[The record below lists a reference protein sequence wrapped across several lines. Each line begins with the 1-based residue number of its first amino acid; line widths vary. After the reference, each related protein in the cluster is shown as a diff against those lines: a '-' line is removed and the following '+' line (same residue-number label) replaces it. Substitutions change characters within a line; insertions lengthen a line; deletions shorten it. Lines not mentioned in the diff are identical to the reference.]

1 MCGEKASVVREVV
14 LVGGGHSHIGV
25 LRSLARQPLAGVR
38 LTLISIDSHTPYS
51 GMLPGYVAGHYRY
64 DQTLIDLRRLAQFA
78 GARCYVDEVIGIDRE
93 ARQVLCRDR
102 PPVSYDL
109 LSINIGSTPHSAAV
123 PGAAE
128 YATAVKPIHRFNEGW
143 LRLLDRVRSRAA
155 VTTFAVVGAG
165 AGGVEMILAMQHRLC
180 RELRALGRSPDELRF
195 HLLSASAE
203 VLPRHNAGVR
213 RCFDHL
219 LAERGVLV
227 HRAAV
232 VTRVLPGSLGL
243 SSGESLAIDEV
254 VWVTQAGGAPWLREC
269 ALSLDGSGF
278 IEVRNTLQ
286 TVTDPLIFA
295 AGDCAALVGS
305 PLEKSGVFAVR
316 QGEVLAA
323 NLRRLACGQP
333 LQDYRPQSRWLA
345 LIGTGDQQAVA
356 SRGAMYA
363 RGHWVWLWKIWID
376 RRFMDRLATRSTR
389 SGVAA
394 TGSPIADLD
403 EIQASEAP
411 GVLAGCCLPAG
422 WAVPATPDGSLDS
435 LLGGPGG
442 GETLRTSLAP
452 DTGAAS
458 VVQTGESIRTVNFL
472 VAPVDDP
479 WLFGRMAAA
488 HVLSEFFARGGDAQA
503 AQILVVVP
511 PGCERRIAGDVSAV
525 CRGVDQELRASG
537 CALTAVRTV
546 SGNELAVVLVTDG
559 RAGSRAQTARLP
571 AGIRPGDVLMVNKP
585 IGLAT
590 LLAAHRRFPLPGRYI
605 DEALRL
611 LVESNQDAASCFRE
625 HEATA
630 CIRLEGFGL
639 PEQLAALVTR
649 VGLAAEIDTAAVP
662 VADGAAM
669 ALALLRSSRSLRDG
683 HRVRDSADRNP
694 SAPAPE
700 RIGAALFRAG
710 LTAGGLLAS
719 VPDARAAGCLR
730 ALRALGY
737 TRAASVGRVLAAGSC
752 AEQGRFLISC

>member
-1 MCGEKASVVREVV
+1 MPGEKATVVRDVV
-14 LVGGGHSHIGV
+14 LVGGGHSHLGV
-25 LRSLARQPLAGVR
+25 LRCLARQPLAGVR

-64 DQTLIDLRRLAQFA
+64 EQTLIDLRCLARYA

-93 ARQVLCRDR
+93 SRLVLCRDR
-102 PPVSYDL
+102 PPVSYDM
-109 LSINIGSTPHSAAV
+109 LSINIGSTPHSDAV

-128 YATAVKPIHRFNEGW
+128 YATPVKPIARFNERW
-143 LRLLDRVRSRAA
+143 LRLLDRVRSRPA

-165 AGGVEMILAMQHRLC
+165 AGGVEMILAMQHRLRC
-180 RELRALGRSPDELRF
+180 ELRALRRSPDDLRF

-203 VLPRHNAGVR
+203 ILPRHNAGVR
-213 RCFDHL
+213 RCFDRL
-219 LAERGVLV
+219 LAERNVIV

-232 VTRVLPGSLGL
+232 VTRVLPGSVGL
-243 SSGESLAIDEV
+243 SSGDSLAIDEV
-254 VWVTQAGGAPWLREC
+254 VWVTQAGGAPWLRES

-286 TVTDPLIFA
+286 TVSDPLIFA
-295 AGDCAALVGS
+295 AGDCAALVSS

-323 NLRRLACGQP
+323 NLRRLAFGQP
-333 LQDYRPQSRWLA
+333 LQDYRPQPRCLA
-345 LIGTGDQQAVA
+345 LIGTGDEQAVA
-356 SRGAMYA
+356 SRGGMYA
-363 RGHWVWLWKIWID
+363 RGHWVWLWKSWID
-376 RRFMDRLATRSTR
+376 RRFMGRLAMRSAG
-389 SGVAA
+389 SGASA
-394 TGSPIADLD
+394 TGSPMADLD
-403 EIQASEAP
+403 EAQTSEARC
-411 GVLAGCCLPAG
+411 VLAGCCLPAG
-422 WAVPATPDGSLDS
+422 WAVPATRDGSLDS
-435 LLGGPGG
+435 FLGGPGG
-442 GETLRTSLAP
+442 GATLRTSLPP
-452 DTGAAS
+452 DTGGASAA
-458 VVQTGESIRTVNFL
+458 QAGERIRTVDFL

-488 HVLSEFFARGGDAQA
+488 HVLSEFFARGGEAQA

-511 PGCERRIAGDVSAV
+511 PGCERKIAGDVAAV
-525 CRGVDQELRASG
+525 CRGVDKELQASG

-546 SGNELAVVLVTDG
+546 SGNEFAVVLVTDG
-559 RAGSRAQTARLP
+559 RPGPRAQTWRLP
-571 AGIRPGDVLMVNKP
+571 AGIREGDVLMVNKP
-585 IGLAT
+585 IGIPT

-611 LVESNQDAASCFRE
+611 LVESNQGAASCFRE
-625 HEATA
+625 HGATA

-639 PEQLAALVTR
+639 PEQLTALVSR

-669 ALALLRSSRSLRDG
+669 ALALLLPCGSRQDV
-683 HRVRDSADRNP
+683 HRVWGSPDRNP
-694 SAPAPE
+694 SEPAPE
-700 RIGAALFRAG
+700 RIGATLFRMG

-719 VPDARAAGCLR
+719 VPGARAAGCLR

-737 TRAASVGRVLAAGSC
+737 TRAASIGRVRTAGSYP
-752 AEQGRFLISC
+752 EHGRFLISC